1 MAYGWFSPIKGS
13 YPGMT
18 QEDKTAPFAGD
29 ATARSQLARGSIL
42 KYTAAGFV
50 FAATGEDDADL
61 YVALQDGNDRQAEFA
76 GTDWYLSE
84 YGEAGK
90 VQTDPNTFA
99 DGTPHKLG
107 GTVTKGPAITGL
119 SLRQSGEYQTSVFDK
134 GETYA
139 VGDKIVVK
147 DGGILTKGDADATS
161 YVGIVTK
168 AVTKRYLNDKAID
181 GLEDRNQGAMGEVLQ
196 FRTAV

>member
-1 MAYGWFSPIKGS
+1 MAYGWFSPIKGA

-42 KYTAAGFV
+42 KYTDAGFV
-50 FAATGEDDADL
+50 FATAGEDGADL

-76 GTDWYLSE
+76 GTDWYLAQH
-84 YGEAGK
+84 GTATK
-90 VQTDPNTFA
+90 VTTDPGKFA

-119 SLRQSGEYQTSVFDK
+119 SLRQSGEYQTSVFDTSA
-134 GETYA
+134 TYA
-139 VGDKIVVK
+139 VGDKLVVK
-147 DGGILTKGDADATS
+147 AGGILTKGAADATS

>member
-18 QEDKTAPFAGD
+18 QEDKTAPFAGE
-29 ATARSQLARGSIL
+29 RSQLVRGSIL

-50 FAATGEDDADL
+50 FATAGEDGADL

-76 GTDWYLSE
+76 GTDWYLSKN
-84 YGEAGK
+84 GAAGT
-90 VQTDPNTFA
+90 VQTDPHREDA
-99 DGTPHKLG
+99 PLG
-107 GTVTKGPAITGL
+107 GTITKGPAVTGL
-119 SLRQSGEYQTSVFDK
+119 SLRQSGEYQTSVFDTSA
-134 GETYA
+134 TYA
-139 VGDKIVVK
+139 VGDKLVVK
-147 DGGILTKGDADATS
+147 AGGILTKGAADATS
-161 YVGIVTK
+161 YIGIVTK